1 VETLVSPITGLSY
14 TKQKLEIYIY
24 YQIQNFMKIEQI
36 EAYSGSAVLYVYNL

>member
-1 VETLVSPITGLSY
+1 METLVGPVTGLSY

-36 EAYSGSAVLYVYNL
+36 QAYSGSTVYIIYNY